1 MDKKISGFNI
11 ADSNMLRRAIAKKK
25 ADVLDKAKEL
35 FFTKGKECGASETL
49 LNYVWYVQFKK
60 SFGYS
65 FSQNHCHP
73 YAGICLQEMN
83 LACKYPM
90 IFWNTA
96 CLCINAGADE
106 NNDNNKNTNYGKIA
120 KAIGNMKS
128 TGQKVA
134 LPNINT
140 AGFGFEPDVK
150 SNSIVFGLM
159 GISGVG
165 DNEARMIVSNQPY
178 TSFDDFTNRCPVGIT
193 TTINLI
199 KAGCFN
205 ELEHSTPTDVLKYYI
220 NKISKPLIKLSL
232 SQITTLNDLGLLTQ
246 EQKQYELRLYHF
258 REYIFKKKFLVRQDG
273 KSANTQW
280 YRLEK
285 NHAEPFFYEFFE
297 TNMVED
303 KDYEY
308 SNEGEILVKRGS
320 IDREY
325 KRMMKNFE
333 QNVLS
338 NIDMIAAVNK
348 VRFNEIWNEK
358 ASGTEAK
365 WYMSTLSYYP
375 EEHELSHV
383 NMDEYSISSFK
394 DLPEE
399 PEVVEYRTYR
409 GKEVP
414 RFKLSRICG
423 TVLDKDKNKNTITL
437 LTPDSGVVMCKFPR
451 GTFSFYDKRI
461 SELDQNTGKKTVL
474 ENSWFGRGC
483 LLILTGVRR
492 GDRFIT
498 KKYADSVFKHTLTLI
513 TDVKEDG
520 TLSMQYERIGSEE
533 E

>member
-1 MDKKISGFNI
+1 MAYSYIG
-11 ADSNMLRRAIAKKK
+11 LQQ
-25 ADVLDKAKEL
+25 
-35 FFTKGKECGASETL
+35 
-49 LNYVWYVQFKK
+49 LNLCY
-60 SFGYS
+60 
-65 FSQNHCHP
+65 
-73 YAGICLQEMN
+73 
-83 LACKYPM
+83 KYP
-90 IFWNTA
+90 IIYWNTA
-96 CLCINAGADE
+96 NLIVDSGSLEESD
-106 NNDNNKNTNYGKIA
+106 KKKGTNYGKIA
-120 KAIGNMKS
+120 TAISKMEA
-128 TGQKVA
+128 TGIKVDR
-134 LPNINT
+134 PNINM
-140 AGFGFEPDVK
+140 ANFGFTPDAK
-150 SNSIVFGLM
+150 NNRIIFGLKA
-159 GISGVG
+159 ISGVG

-178 TSFDDFTNRCPVGIT
+178 TSFDDFTNRCPVGVT
-193 TTINLI
+193 TTTNLI

-297 TNMVED
+297 TNMIEG

-308 SNEGEILVKRGS
+308 SSEGEILVKRGS

-383 NMDEYSISSFK
+383 NLDEYSITSFK

-399 PEVVEYRTYR
+399 PEVVEYRMYR

-474 ENSWFGRGC
+474 ENSWFGRGS
-483 LLILTGVRR
+483 LLILTGIRR
-492 GDRFIT
+492 GDRFIP
-498 KKYADSVFKHTLTLI
+498 KKYADSVYKHTLTLI